1 MDLSGTAPPLGSLD
15 SDNRRPSMTDEEMF
29 AVLSKLPD
37 FDRFPLPGYW
47 YSKFNIPKPTI
58 PTFQEALNLHY
69 KTQNAPGDGVPIKVM
84 PLAPGGVRPLIEV
97 APVEVITQ
105 RADEGSQEN
114 EVTEEP
120 CESSSL
126 EHNLVNHPP
135 VVEASP
141 S

>member
-1 MDLSGTAPPLGSLD
+1 MDLSGTPIGSLD

-69 KTQNAPGDGVPIKVM
+69 KTQNAPGDGRPVEIK
-84 PLAPGGVRPLIEV
+84 PLAPGGVRPLLEV
-97 APVEVITQ
+97 APVEIITQ
-105 RADEGSQEN
+105 QVVLDSQEN
-114 EVTEEP
+114 ESANEA
-120 CESSSL
+120 SSTSL
-126 EHNLVNHPP
+126 EHAHVSDPQ
-135 VVEASP
+135 VVEATP

>member
-1 MDLSGTAPPLGSLD
+1 MDLSGSAPPALD

-84 PLAPGGVRPLIEV
+84 PLAPGGVRPLLEV
-97 APVEVITQ
+97 APVEITTQ
-105 RADEGSQEN
+105 RVDEGLQEN
-114 EVTEEP
+114 LQENQVSLSSEEHAHV
-120 CESSSL
+120 SD
-126 EHNLVNHPP
+126 PP

>member
-1 MDLSGTAPPLGSLD
+1 MDLSGTPIGSLE
-15 SDNRRPSMTDEEMF
+15 SDIRRPSLTDEEMF

-47 YSKFNIPKPTI
+47 YTKFNIPKPTI

-84 PLAPGGVRPLIEV
+84 PLAPGGVRPLLEV
-97 APVEVITQ
+97 APVEITTQ
-105 RADEGSQEN
+105 RVDEGLLEN
-114 EVTEEP
+114 EHQP
-120 CESSSL
+120 CEATSE
-126 EHNLVNHPP
+126 EHAHVSDLQ
-135 VVEASP
+135 VVEATP